1 VGYVRNSGNSN
12 FSLQASPRDAANN
25 TNPLV
30 GESQTGAY
38 VGMLH
43 QF

>member
-1 VGYVRNSGNSN
+1 VRNGSNSN
-12 FSLQASPRDAANN
+12 FSLEAAPRDSTGN

-38 VGMLH
+38 VGMMH

>member
-1 VGYVRNSGNSN
+1 VGYARNGSNSN
-12 FSLQASPRDAANN
+12 FSLEASPRDAANN
-25 TNPLV
+25 TSPLA